1 MRLLFL
7 LMLAAVVLSVAP
19 LAHAGSVSIPASS
32 CAPDFSSC
40 AVYENQFT
48 LFPAGFIA
56 ASGDVIITGP
66 SLATVGVFRI
76 FNDFFDSGGG
86 TGLGDFSFLYS
97 AMFNNLPD
105 PSTYS
110 VNAVTVPL
118 GPDQGNGF
126 NETVYIGAFGTEFDI
141 FTAVPEPSTLA
152 SLATAGLALA
162 CAKRAVPTGLRRR

>member
-1 MRLLFL
+1 LFVTKNAL
-7 LMLAAVVLSVAP
+7 SLAA
-19 LAHAGSVSIPASS
+19 LALAALALPPGASAAPASF
-32 CAPDFSSC
+32 CASDFSSC
-40 AVYENQFT
+40 SIFEDGLVLQLPGLA
-48 LFPAGFIA
+48 I
-56 ASGDVIITGP
+56 SGDVVLIDRFTG
-66 SLATVGVFRI
+66 ATSDVFRI

-86 TGLGDFSFLYS
+86 TGFGDFSFLYS